1 MTMLTRSQ
9 KKHLALTLWLALL
22 LTLLALTDKGVDHKP
37 INLTAEDCA
46 HASC

>member
-9 KKHLALTLWLALL
+9 KKDLL
-22 LTLLALTDKGVDHKP
+22 LTMCIFVLLALLALTDEDVDHTP